1 MCNDT
6 PEDTDIEILD
16 AVNDYDDGLLTFSEL
31 KMLMGA
37 DAAEAAHQQLY
48 GDSGSI
54 DDLFDDP
61 QAF

>member
-1 MCNDT
+1 MCSDLEN
-6 PEDTDIEILD
+6 TDVEILD
-16 AVNDYDDGLLTFSEL
+16 AVTDYDDGLLSFEEL
-31 KMLMGA
+31 KSLMGT